1 MFFSHMPELLVVLF
15 GAFLIF
21 GPKKLPEIG
30 SGLGQGIRG
39 FKKEISAI
47 TEETPV
53 EKAPVAAVP
62 VEKQ

>member
-15 GAFLIF
+15 AAFLIF

-39 FKKEISAI
+39 FKREISALTDETA
-47 TEETPV
+47 TEKV
-53 EKAPVAAVP
+53 AVDREKSSVL
-62 VEKQ
+62 